1 MLVSNVL
8 FIVAGLLLG
17 LAFQGGMLLFLIP
30 VAGVAAALGYMNL
43 PRVPGG
49 KTAAIPV
56 ITRVAQATG
65 ISPAVSPDIRV

>member
-43 PRVPGG
+43 PRVPG
-49 KTAAIPV
+49 
-56 ITRVAQATG
+56 
-65 ISPAVSPDIRV
+65 